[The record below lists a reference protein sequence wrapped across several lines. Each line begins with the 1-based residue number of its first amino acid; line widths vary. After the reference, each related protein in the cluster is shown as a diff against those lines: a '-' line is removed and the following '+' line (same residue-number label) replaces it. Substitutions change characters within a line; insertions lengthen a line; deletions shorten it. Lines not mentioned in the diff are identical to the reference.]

1 MRATTL
7 ALLLALIVPAAA
19 QDKKPRKAPPE
30 PKTWLSTKGALLWEE
45 TFAGGAYAKEWR
57 KGQGSWT
64 VENDALKGA
73 ELPAD
78 KHHAYISR
86 AIPTPDAILQFSFKL
101 DGAGW
106 LGAFFDGK
114 EHVAA
119 LTLGKEE
126 VRLARMTGIGP
137 TTTRKDVDTTRLK
150 LADGAWHTA
159 VWEFIGD
166 EMVCTIDDRE
176 MVLAKA
182 EGLSTERRHIE
193 LNTGGGPSALFKDV
207 KIWAAEPD
215 PKWPQKR
222 AAILAAMRKK
232 PAALGYR

>member
-7 ALLLALIVPAAA
+7 ALLLALVLPAAG

-30 PKTWLSTKGALLWEE
+30 PKTWLCKKGALLWEE
-45 TFAGGAYAKEWR
+45 TFSGGAWGKEWR
-57 KGQGSWT
+57 KGQGSWA

-86 AIPTPDAILQFSFKL
+86 PVSTPDAIIQFSFKL

-159 VWEFIGD
+159 VWEFHGD
-166 EMVCTIDDRE
+166 EMVCTIDDKE

-182 EGLSTERRHIE
+182 EGLSTERKHVE
-193 LNTGGGPSALFKDV
+193 LNTGGGASALFKDV
-207 KIWAAEPD
+207 KVWAAEPD
-215 PKWPQKR
+215 EKWPQRR
-222 AAILAAMRKK
+222 AIILQALKKK
-232 PAALGYR
+232 PASLGYK